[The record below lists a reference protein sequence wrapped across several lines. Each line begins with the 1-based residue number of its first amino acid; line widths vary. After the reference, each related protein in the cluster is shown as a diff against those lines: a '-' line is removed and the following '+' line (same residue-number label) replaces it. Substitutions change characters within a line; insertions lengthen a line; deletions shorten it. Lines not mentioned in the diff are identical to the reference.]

1 MTNDGHD
8 GHYGHY
14 GHDGPGKTGE
24 FPESLKDPEFQEKF
38 AAEDPPSRL

>member
-1 MTNDGHD
+1 MTNDGPD
-8 GHYGHY
+8 GPD